1 MNQLHILIW
10 ISNTFMLISYFR
22 FVDLMHLN
30 GSTIIEGPDLPIPIT
45 EHCVV
50 NSDELMKAFVIG
62 GLNTINFNWVVIFSL
77 NNQTWEYGPN
87 LIFARRM
94 HACGILKDGNDH
106 IIVVAG
112 GLGDS
117 GPLSSVELYN
127 LESGNGWYSGPDLA
141 KPR

>member
-1 MNQLHILIW
+1 
-10 ISNTFMLISYFR
+10 MLISYFR

-45 EHCVV
+45 EHCVL
-50 NSDELMKAFVIG
+50 NSDELMKTFVIG
-62 GLNTINFNWVVIFSL
+62 GFNTINFNWVVIFSL

-87 LIFARRM
+87 LISARRM

-117 GPLSSVELYN
+117 GPLSSVELCN
-127 LESGNGWYSGPDLA
+127 FESGNGWYSGPDLA